1 MKYYAPLIA
10 SLLFTCSAAQGA
22 ILINEQEEN
31 QSIPIAQ
38 RVDTSS
44 GVTTIAAAAGAI
56 PTPSSDP
63 AITSDIDLYSFTAN
77 ANDDINLDID
87 GGMGGLRSVE
97 TILTVFDS
105 SGKVLRTSD
114 YNSSGILD
122 DGSAD
127 LRDPLI
133 EHFIAPTGGTYYVGV
148 SSWPNYLTDGG
159 VVDQAYL
166 AAIGAPDGSYGQ
178 VGDYAL
184 VITTPTQVVQT
195 QPVDTIITAPQINAP
210 QETAASIPQINIE
223 IKPGS
228 RNRARLNPAAK
239 GQIPVALLSS
249 SIFDPLNVDTSSLTF
264 GSTGNE
270 SSLAKCQPDGKDA
283 NRDGRAD
290 LVCFFENDKAG
301 FVAGDLEGTL
311 RGKLNN
317 GSSFEGRAILKV
329 IPEKRSRLAHG
340 NRFEKT
346 NRSK

>member
-44 GVTTIAAAAGAI
+44 SVTTIAAAVGAI

-63 AITSDIDLYSFTAN
+63 AITSDIDFYSFTAN
-77 ANDDINLDID
+77 ANDDITLDID
-87 GGMGGLRSVE
+87 GGMGGLRNVE
-97 TILTVFDS
+97 TILTVFDA
-105 SGKVLRTSD
+105 SGNVLGMSD

-122 DGSAD
+122 DGSAE
-127 LRDPLI
+127 LRDPLL
-133 EHFIAPTGGTYYVGV
+133 EHFIPPTAGTYYVAV

-166 AAIGAPDGSYGQ
+166 TAWGVPGVSYGQ

-184 VITTPTQVVQT
+184 VITTPTRAIQA
-195 QPVDTIITAPQINAP
+195 QPVD
-210 QETAASIPQINIE
+210 SIVTSSYINIE

-228 RNRARLNPAAK
+228 RNRARLNPTAK
-239 GQIPVALLSS
+239 GQIPVALLGSA
-249 SIFDPLNVDTSSLTF
+249 IFDPMNVDTSSLTF
-264 GSTGNE
+264 GSTGDE
-270 SSLAKCQPDGKDA
+270 SSLAKCQPDNKDV
-283 NRDGRAD
+283 NKDGRAD

-317 GSSFEGRAILKV
+317 GSSFEGRSILKV
-329 IPEKRSRLAHG
+329 VPERGSRLAHG